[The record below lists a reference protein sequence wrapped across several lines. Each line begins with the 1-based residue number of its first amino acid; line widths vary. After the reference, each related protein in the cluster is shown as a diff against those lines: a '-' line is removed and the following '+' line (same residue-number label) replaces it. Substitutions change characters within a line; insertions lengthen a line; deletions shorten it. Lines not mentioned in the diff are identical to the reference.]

1 MKRVLLLAVLL
12 APGSS
17 AIAQNTPAGMTPA
30 EAKKAEAYFHFSM
43 ARVLDQEQAFDDSIK
58 EYRKALE
65 VTPNDAEI
73 YSAMARTYL
82 NQRNREEASKAA
94 QKSVELNP
102 NNLGAHRLLG
112 DIHIA
117 TIQGLQNSR
126 QQVTPAA
133 LKETLDKAIHEFE
146 EIVRIDPI
154 GREGYLML
162 GQLYRINDNPN
173 KAAEIYQKF
182 LGIEPSSEDGV
193 IALAGLSMESNHNAE
208 AIDLLND
215 FLKKQPASDRALET
229 LGDAY
234 TSLGD
239 TTGAADAY
247 KRAAALND
255 DPDLREKLA
264 IALYDDNQ
272 LDEAGKV
279 YEEILQEDQT
289 NVMTQQRLA
298 QIYRRQMRY
307 TEARDMLNRA
317 LRRNTSN
324 ISLRFDLALV
334 DRDEGKFEESIRGF
348 ETLLK
353 ESEKSTYNQLE
364 KRSRSLFY
372 TQIGIVRSLQT
383 RFDDAIVAF
392 NNVRG
397 LSDPSDRGRVDLMI
411 ADTYKESKNI
421 DKAESTIRAALQ
433 DSPGNRDLQMAYA
446 EILSS
451 RGRTDESIQMLKGL
465 AQGETPDL
473 SLVSAII
480 SVYEHAERFADAQGT
495 LDAAAK
501 NFPGEKQIHFL
512 QGALYEQQDRYP
524 EAEQAFRRALDL
536 DKNNPSVLNYLGYML
551 ADRGLKLDEAL
562 AMVKKAVESDP
573 INGAF
578 LDSLGWVYFKMNKL
592 DLAEQF
598 LKRAV
603 AFAATNAT
611 MHDHLGDLYYKTGRF
626 QDAQASWTKGLQ
638 YADEPEEASRIREK
652 LEQVKSQAAIR

>member
-117 TIQGLQNSR
+117 TIQSLQNSR
-126 QQVTPAA
+126 QQATPAA
-133 LKETLDKAIHEFE
+133 FKETLDKAIHEFE
-146 EIVRIDPI
+146 EIVRIDPT

-173 KAAEIYQKF
+173 KAAEIYKKF

-255 DPDLREKLA
+255 DPDLRE
-264 IALYDDNQ
+264 
-272 LDEAGKV
+272 
-279 YEEILQEDQT
+279 
-289 NVMTQQRLA
+289 
-298 QIYRRQMRY
+298 
-307 TEARDMLNRA
+307 
-317 LRRNTSN
+317 
-324 ISLRFDLALV
+324 
-334 DRDEGKFEESIRGF
+334 
-348 ETLLK
+348 
-353 ESEKSTYNQLE
+353 
-364 KRSRSLFY
+364 
-372 TQIGIVRSLQT
+372 
-383 RFDDAIVAF
+383 
-392 NNVRG
+392 
-397 LSDPSDRGRVDLMI
+397 
-411 ADTYKESKNI
+411 
-421 DKAESTIRAALQ
+421 
-433 DSPGNRDLQMAYA
+433 
-446 EILSS
+446 
-451 RGRTDESIQMLKGL
+451 
-465 AQGETPDL
+465 
-473 SLVSAII
+473 
-480 SVYEHAERFADAQGT
+480 
-495 LDAAAK
+495 
-501 NFPGEKQIHFL
+501 
-512 QGALYEQQDRYP
+512 
-524 EAEQAFRRALDL
+524 
-536 DKNNPSVLNYLGYML
+536 
-551 ADRGLKLDEAL
+551 
-562 AMVKKAVESDP
+562 
-573 INGAF
+573 
-578 LDSLGWVYFKMNKL
+578 
-592 DLAEQF
+592 
-598 LKRAV
+598 
-603 AFAATNAT
+603 
-611 MHDHLGDLYYKTGRF
+611 
-626 QDAQASWTKGLQ
+626 
-638 YADEPEEASRIREK
+638 
-652 LEQVKSQAAIR
+652 